1 MTSQLNRK
9 RVYEEIAA
17 TQDDFFAARRDQYLP
32 WIRLLQAATSPE
44 DYMQLQLEIRDHF
57 AGIQVEMADRLK
69 ILVADRNE
77 LRRLAPQKPQPTD
90 AVAELRRRIE
100 IREQLAVRNNV
111 LLHVLRCVA
120 DGMLWRATSYDR
132 ALFAVLGTG
141 TRVGRFPAEEG
152 AVAERERAQAL
163 WDQGVLPFFND
174 LTNCLR
180 EGDLTVLHSRWPDT
194 DVAVEEVK
202 RDGRQRP
209 NSPQAKRLDAKLALL
224 AHGVNPAADR
234 DTIGTLLRL
243 TVRHQHYLDRLGL
256 LLAQA
261 RKDGYA
267 YARPHPALVV
277 SAIDLRWAVEHQH
290 LAGDWMVR
298 AAETVGWTPHDE
310 QHFYNSA
317 LLTRMRERRRPSSGY
332 HAPVAIFPLCAEDI
346 IDLLM
351 GFMDYTVV
359 LRVEELLPVFAAR
372 RIDVEFASGKD
383 ANTTFLRARR
393 NGATITVPAQLR
405 EQMLRELM
413 SVDTLVAIVDTLL
426 TRIQRGAPPRPRE
439 LVVCDER
446 SSWPS
451 PPIYLAA

>member
-1 MTSQLNRK
+1 MASQLNHK

-17 TQDDFFAARRDQYLP
+17 TQDDFFAARRDQYVP
-32 WIRLLQAATSPE
+32 WVRLLQAAASPE
-44 DYMQLQLEIRDHF
+44 DYTRLQLEIRDHF
-57 AGIQVEMADRLK
+57 AGIQDGTADRRK

-77 LRRLAPQKPQPTD
+77 LKRLAPQKPQPTD
-90 AVAELRRRIE
+90 AVAELRRRID

-120 DGMLWRATSYDR
+120 DGMVWRATSYDR
-132 ALFAVLGTG
+132 ALFAVLGDG
-141 TRVGRFPAEEG
+141 TRVGRLPAEEG

-180 EGDLTVLHSRWPDT
+180 EGDLTVLHSRWPDA

-224 AHGVNPAADR
+224 AHSVSPLGDL
-234 DTIGTLLRL
+234 DKISTLSRL
-243 TVRHQHYLDRLGL
+243 TVRHQHYLDRLAL

-267 YARPHPALVV
+267 YAQPHPALVV
-277 SAIDLRWAVEHQH
+277 SAIDLRWAVEHQD

-298 AAETVGWTPHDE
+298 AAESLGWTPHDE
-310 QHFYNSA
+310 RHFYNSA
-317 LLTRMRERRRPSSGY
+317 LVTRMRERRRPSSGY

-359 LRVEELLPVFAAR
+359 LRVEELLPMFAAR

-393 NGATITVPAQLR
+393 DGATVTVPAQLR
-405 EQMLRELM
+405 EQVLRELM
-413 SVDTLVAIVDTLL
+413 SIDTLIAIVDTLL
-426 TRIQRGAPPRPRE
+426 TRIQRGAPSSSGQ
-439 LVVCDER
+439 LVFCDER

-451 PPIYLAA
+451 APVYLAA